1 MNQPKL
7 TRKEWNMITMMLDKQ
22 LKKGANKVAANETRS
37 VLKKKIL
44 TQLNKTRDIELMKV
58 LLLVIRRGLLSNTIQ
73 E

>member
-37 VLKKKIL
+37 ALKKKIL
-44 TQLNKTRDIELMKV
+44 TQLNKTRDINLINQDK
-58 LLLVIRRGLLSNTIQ
+58 G
-73 E
+73 